1 MWSVG
6 GTIIDTAKPK
16 YSERNLSQ
24 CQSTTNPAWTEVGL
38 KPGFRGVRPT
48 GYVLSHG
55 TAGL

>member
-1 MWSVG
+1 MILMRG
-6 GTIIDTAKPK
+6 KCN